1 MRSVQ
6 VIRLFYNKL
15 YGSRT
20 TDGDSDPNLMFQC
33 RADPD
38 PAAVPH
44 LDPGIKIFNIRQDI
58 LTKDCQLDSTRRYI
72 LILNSTVKIL
82 RNLIQLDD

>member
-1 MRSVQ
+1 
-6 VIRLFYNKL
+6 
-15 YGSRT
+15 
-20 TDGDSDPNLMFQC
+20 MFQC

-44 LDPGIKIFNIRQDI
+44 LDPGIKISNIRQDI